1 MTEQAGVRPTST
13 KVTPGDDDLV
23 RITGARVPSG
33 EPIVEQEQSKR
44 PPRARSAGGAGGY
57 RGQGNRSSSS
67 RGDRFNPRR
76 GRSDR
81 NRER

>member
-44 PPRARSAGGAGGY
+44 PPRARSAGGGGY
-57 RGQGNRSSSS
+57 RGQGNRN
-67 RGDRFNPRR
+67 RDRFNPRR
-76 GRSDR
+76 GRSERSRDR
-81 NRER
+81 